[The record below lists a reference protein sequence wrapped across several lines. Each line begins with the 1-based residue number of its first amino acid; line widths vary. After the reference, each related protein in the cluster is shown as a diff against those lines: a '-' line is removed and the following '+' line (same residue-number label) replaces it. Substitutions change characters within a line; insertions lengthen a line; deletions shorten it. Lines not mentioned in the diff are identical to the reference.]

1 MSEHPIIYF
10 LMYIFGYTC
19 KENQLHIDEVKSVKW
34 TVKTVNWTQSYDDV
48 RVFCSDSP
56 PCDMMYTSLR
66 KSCRS
71 PPILRY
77 GRLSRASNVDLEH
90 S

>member
-1 MSEHPIIYF
+1 MSEHPIIYL
-10 LMYIFGYTC
+10 LMYIFGYAC
-19 KENQLHIDEVKSVKW
+19 KENHLHIDEAKSVK
-34 TVKTVNWTQSYDDV
+34 WTQSYDDV